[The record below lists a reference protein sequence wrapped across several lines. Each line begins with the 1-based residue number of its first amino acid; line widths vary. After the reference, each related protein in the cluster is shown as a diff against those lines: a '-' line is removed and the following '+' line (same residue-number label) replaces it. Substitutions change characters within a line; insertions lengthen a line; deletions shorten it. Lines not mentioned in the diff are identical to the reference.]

1 MRKITFEEYLEAI
14 DPSDPPPVK
23 DRIVHDAHNDPDID
37 CLQFKQIYQ
46 KAYPEMC

>member
-1 MRKITFEEYLEAI
+1 MRKITFEEYLGAI

-23 DRIVHDAHNDPDID
+23 DRIVHDAYNDPDID

>member
-14 DPSDPPPVK
+14 DP
-23 DRIVHDAHNDPDID
+23 DID

-46 KAYPEMC
+46 DAYLEM